1 VRHVFGAMVFLRKVV
16 GVPEEELFLR
26 LMLRPTKYD
35 VALVGTKLCKFELVS
50 EAPSGLCMTW
60 H

>member
-1 VRHVFGAMVFLRKVV
+1 VQVC
-16 GVPEEELFLR
+16 R
-26 LMLRPTKYD
+26 LMLRPAKYD
-35 VALVGTKLCKFELVS
+35 VALVGTKLCKYDHVP